1 MTLVTPQASH
11 AAAITALFA
20 RTFTASEGAEAG
32 AAIEAL
38 VHAMLRDVPAADLR
52 VFAEVAG
59 PDVTAAI
66 LFSRMTYSDD
76 PRQVFILSP
85 VAVAPEAQGQG
96 LGQRL
101 ITYGLNALRAEGV
114 DVALTYG
121 APAFYAKTGFAQI
134 TEDIAK
140 APQPLQYP
148 HGWLG
153 QSLTQAALTPL
164 QGTPTCAAPLN
175 DPAHW

>member
-1 MTLVTPQASH
+1 MTIVAPGRRRAP
-11 AAAITALFA
+11 AITALFA
-20 RTFTASEGAEAG
+20 RTFTASEGPEAG

-38 VHAMLRDVPAADLR
+38 VKAMLAEVPKPDLR
-52 VFAEVAG
+52 VFADVDGE
-59 PDVTAAI
+59 DVTAAI
-66 LFSRMTYSDD
+66 LFSRMTYPDD

-96 LGQRL
+96 RGQRL
-101 ITYGLNALRAEGV
+101 ISHGLASLRDDGV

-121 APAFYAKTGFAQI
+121 DPAFYGKTGFAQI

-140 APQPLQYP
+140 APQPLQFP

-153 QSLTQAALTPL
+153 QSLRQETLTPL